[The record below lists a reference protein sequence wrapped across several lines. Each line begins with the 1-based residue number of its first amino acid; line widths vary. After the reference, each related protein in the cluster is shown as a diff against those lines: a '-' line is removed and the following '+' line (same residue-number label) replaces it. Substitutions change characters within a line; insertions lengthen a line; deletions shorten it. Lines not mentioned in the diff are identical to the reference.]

1 MLYGIACDSD
11 GSGGSSGA
19 AGAIVTPKT
28 TQRIRKAGIFP
39 EVYLKQHAAPEAFE
53 FTGNS
58 SRLDRL
64 ELILTILDAY
74 LSSGDPLRVR
84 L

>member
-39 EVYLKQHAAPEAFE
+39 EVYLKQHAAAEAFE
-53 FTGNS
+53 FTE
-58 SRLDRL
+58 
-64 ELILTILDAY
+64 ELIKTGPTETNLNDF
-74 LSSGDPLRVR
+74 R
-84 L
+84 